1 LKLALL
7 DLKRIQLPLQ
17 SVCVLEIILLGII
30 LDSMS
35 VRMEIMILLMAVT
48 TARLKEVGNVLME
61 ALGTQIL
68 VLNCVETG

>member
-1 LKLALL
+1 MKLALL

>member
-1 LKLALL
+1 M
-7 DLKRIQLPLQ
+7 
-17 SVCVLEIILLGII
+17 CVLEIILLGII